1 MSPAW
6 SVEWLVASRRRR
18 LLALNA
24 GIPLL
29 LVTPVALAGAPS
41 FHASAVFSVLFVIF
55 GVFGSAIPLVR
66 DGSRGILTRWQLAG
80 LSAREVLTARLAAQA
95 TLDTLVTLPAAG
107 LIVLT
112 GARGSGSW
120 AVVLLALPFALL
132 VANAIGAWAAALARS
147 LAEAALFAAV
157 TSLLFLHLGGVF
169 RTPAVGTLAAV
180 LQEIS
185 PFRVLH
191 EALLQA
197 TGGTPASPGSWGPAL
212 TAGVGL
218 VLITLAAAPLL
229 VARLARSEE
238 D

>member
-95 TLDTLVTLPAAG
+95 TLDTLVTLPAAA
-107 LIVLT
+107 LIVLA
-112 GARGSGSW
+112 GAGGAGSW
-120 AVVLLALPFALL
+120 GALLLALPFALL
-132 VANAIGAWAAALARS
+132 VANALGAWAAALARS

-157 TSLLFLHLGGVF
+157 VSLLFLHLAGVF
-169 RTPAVGTLAAV
+169 RVPAPGTLSARLEA
-180 LQEIS
+180 LG

-191 EALLQA
+191 ESLLQA
-197 TGGTPASPGSWGPAL
+197 TGGGPAFTGSWWPAL
-212 TAGVGL
+212 ICGVGL
-218 VLITLAAAPLL
+218 VLITLAAAPFL
-229 VARLARSEE
+229 VARLVRSEE